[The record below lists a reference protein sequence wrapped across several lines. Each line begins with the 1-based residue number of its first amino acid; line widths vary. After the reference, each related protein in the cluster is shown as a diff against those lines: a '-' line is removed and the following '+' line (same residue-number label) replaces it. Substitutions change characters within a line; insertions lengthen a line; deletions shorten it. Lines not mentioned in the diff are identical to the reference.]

1 MLLTSVS
8 KEQEVSCLGVIES
21 YGKLVCGTK
30 DRTILEINLVE
41 VLDGIGY
48 KHEYEKYPFLKNP
61 ESYIEDERDRAI
73 TSNKI
78 MDSLTRDNDLF
89 S

>member
-1 MLLTSVS
+1 M
-8 KEQEVSCLGVIES
+8 
-21 YGKLVCGTK
+21 
-30 DRTILEINLVE
+30 E

-73 TSNKI
+73 RAITSNKI